1 MILYF
6 SCFVCGGAHLAAS
19 PPDAASGL
27 RPQYTSHNY
36 TVICDMTQ
44 GAKLV
49 WCSCR
54 RQPVNQLRGGGEV
67 YKPPSR
73 CLSRKASCRRMA
85 SNKLMHRIRNPA
97 IFVKPVIRIRQ
108 RELFV
113 NYKLNPPININTSP
127 SESLNNMLN
136 LAKILDICKNNTV

>member
-67 YKPPSR
+67 YKLYGRGTENYRHEYTADASQITE
-73 CLSRKASCRRMA
+73 LSEYLRRF
-85 SNKLMHRIRNPA
+85 R
-97 IFVKPVIRIRQ
+97 
-108 RELFV
+108 
-113 NYKLNPPININTSP
+113 
-127 SESLNNMLN
+127 
-136 LAKILDICKNNTV
+136 